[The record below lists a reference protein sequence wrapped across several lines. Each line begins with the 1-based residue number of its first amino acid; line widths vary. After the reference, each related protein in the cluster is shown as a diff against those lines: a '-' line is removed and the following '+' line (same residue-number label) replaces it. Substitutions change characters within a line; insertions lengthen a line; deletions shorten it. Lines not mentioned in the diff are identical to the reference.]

1 MKDRRHLKELL
12 DLPALPPSVSNL
24 DCESFGFTDTLER
37 CAFEVSP
44 PDFPKLLAA
53 HRYELVPLCRD
64 RPEDRICAGLKQPE
78 TSHNICCGPRVGTDF
93 AIAETY
99 VTSPPEFEH
108 GGSITVVADASRR
121 HVMVDVYVE

>member
-1 MKDRRHLKELL
+1 MDRAHLKELL
-12 DLPALPPSVSNL
+12 NLPALPASVSNL

-44 PDFPKLLAA
+44 ADFPKLLAA
-53 HRYELVPLCRD
+53 YPYEAVPFCRD
-64 RPEDRICAGLKQPE
+64 GPEDRICVGRKEPE
-78 TSHNICCGPRVGTDF
+78 TSHNLCCGPPVGTDF

-99 VTSPPEFEH
+99 VTSPPEFQQ